1 MICPSS
7 MTEEECPM
15 KALRRIGPAA
25 CLTLLLTGCA
35 SSEKWGW
42 YVINPMTKQ
51 GRINTEFLLSGVQWT
66 VVLTLACV
74 ALSVVLGF
82 LLYLPRVAENRYLD
96 ALNRG
101 LVELFRSIPPLVS
114 ILWVY
119 YGLPVLTGV
128 DLNPFVSG
136 MVALSLYGAA
146 FMAENLPGRRAVHR
160 ARPVRGG
167 GQHRAVHVRQA
178 DVRDLPP
185 RALRRC
191 LPAMG
196 NQFVI
201 LLKMS
206 SLVSVIGLAEVV
218 RRANELS
225 VTEYRP
231 SGDLYPSSSSNTWCW
246 CCWSRPGCAGWSAGW
261 APMNARGPGMG
272 SSLLVESS
280 TKRRSIVRRPAFDS
294 VTAERPV

>member
-1 MICPSS
+1 
-7 MTEEECPM
+7 M
-15 KALRRIGPAA
+15 KASRLLRPGLAA
-25 CLTLLLTGCA
+25 GAVLLLTGCA

-42 YVINPMTKQ
+42 YVISPMTKQ
-51 GRINTEFLLSGVQWT
+51 GRINVEFLLSGVQWT
-66 VVLTLACV
+66 VALTLACV

-96 ALNRG
+96 ALNRS

-146 FMAENLPGRRAVHR
+146 FMAEIY
-160 ARPVRGG
+160 RGG
-167 GQHRAVHVRQA
+167 VQSIGRGQFEAA
-178 DVRDLPP
+178 DSIGLSTFDKLAFVIFPQ
-185 RALRRC
+185 ALRRC

-231 SGDLYPSSSSNTWCW
+231 LEIYTFLVLEYLVLVLLV
-246 CCWSRPGCAGWSAGW
+246 SAGVRW
-261 APMNARGPGMG
+261 M
-272 SSLLVESS
+272 E
-280 TKRRSIVRRPAFDS
+280 RRVGAD
-294 VTAERPV
+294 ERLGAGDG

>member
-1 MICPSS
+1 VLFL
-7 MTEEECPM
+7 
-15 KALRRIGPAA
+15 A
-25 CLTLLLTGCA
+25 GCA

-42 YVINPMTKQ
+42 YVISPTTKQ
-51 GRINTEFLLSGVQWT
+51 GRINIEFLLSGVGWT
-66 VVLTLACV
+66 VALTVCCVL
-74 ALSVVLGF
+74 LSIALGF
-82 LLYLPRVAENRYLD
+82 VLYLPALSRNRYVNLI
-96 ALNRG
+96 NRV

-119 YGLPVLTGV
+119 YGLPVLTGW

-146 FMAENLPGRRAVHR
+146 FMSEIY
-160 ARPVRGG
+160 RGG
-167 GQHRAVHVRQA
+167 VQSIEKGQFEAA
-178 DVRDLPP
+178 DSLALSTYDKMVYVIFPQ
-185 RALRRC
+185 ALRRS

-206 SLVSVIGLAEVV
+206 SLVSVIGLSEVV

-231 SGDLYPSSSSNTWCW
+231 LEIYTFLVLEYLVLVLLL
-246 CCWSRPGCAGWSAGW
+246 SAGVRW
-261 APMNARGPGMG
+261 VERRLGADELHG
-272 SSLLVESS
+272 SRFHE
-280 TKRRSIVRRPAFDS
+280 
-294 VTAERPV
+294 

>member
-1 MICPSS
+1 MIRPSS

-15 KALRRIGPAA
+15 KALRLLRLGQTA
-25 CLTLLLTGCA
+25 CVVLLLTGCA

-51 GRINTEFLLSGVQWT
+51 GRINVEFLLSGVQWT
-66 VVLTLACV
+66 VALTLACV

-128 DLNPFVSG
+128 DLNPFLSG

-146 FMAENLPGRRAVHR
+146 FMAEIY
-160 ARPVRGG
+160 RGG
-167 GQHRAVHVRQA
+167 VQSIGRGQFEAA
-178 DVRDLPP
+178 DSIGLSTFDKLVFVIFPQ
-185 RALRRC
+185 ALRRC

-218 RRANELS
+218 RRANELA

-231 SGDLYPSSSSNTWCW
+231 LEIYTFLVLEYLVLVLLV
-246 CCWSRPGCAGWSAGW
+246 SAGVRW
-261 APMNARGPGMG
+261 M
-272 SSLLVESS
+272 E
-280 TKRRSIVRRPAFDS
+280 RRVGADERRRDGDG
-294 VTAERPV
+294 